1 LKAKGWKKH
10 LVEMQLVR
18 AAGHQ
23 IDHPDSDSQNL
34 DRMKKDQLLTN
45 RCDGDRQEA
54 KGRTMKLR

>member
-1 LKAKGWKKH
+1 
-10 LVEMQLVR
+10 VEMQLVR
-18 AAGHQ
+18 APGHQ